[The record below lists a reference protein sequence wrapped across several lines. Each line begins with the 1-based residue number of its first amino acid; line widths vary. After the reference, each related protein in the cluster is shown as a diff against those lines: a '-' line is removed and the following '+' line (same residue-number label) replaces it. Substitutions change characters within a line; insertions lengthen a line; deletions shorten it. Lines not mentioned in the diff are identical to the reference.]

1 MRTAGEVRSARCGRR
16 GASGAPAGAMQPREC
31 GWRGVGALN
40 RAPAGQ
46 RQCQAA
52 EAAARSADSIVLISS
67 IVIVIGPTPPG
78 TGVM

>member
-1 MRTAGEVRSARCGRR
+1 MRAAAGCGWRR
-16 GASGAPAGAMQPREC
+16 ASGALASAMQPRDG
-31 GWRGVGALN
+31 GWRGAGALN

-52 EAAARSADSIVLISS
+52 AAAARSADSIVLISS

>member
-1 MRTAGEVRSARCGRR
+1 MRAAGEVRPARCGRR
-16 GASGAPAGAMQPREC
+16 DAAGEVQPRDG